1 MLDIKFIRENKDLII
16 KNSQDR
22 LSTVDINTLLRADE
36 KYRHLLGQIEELR
49 AKRNQG
55 SKNKPSQAEIAAM
68 KDVGDLI
75 SSLEDE
81 VRVVEGEVHQLLLS
95 VPNLAHADVKRS
107 DNEEDNPV
115 LETVGTIPKL
125 NFAPK
130 DHVELAES
138 LDLVDFERGTKVA
151 GAKFYYLKNEL
162 ALLSLAL
169 NQYVLHIVMKHG
181 YKFMITPDV
190 ARNSIIEGLGFN
202 PRGESSQ
209 VYQLE
214 SQDLGLVGTSE
225 ITLGG
230 YHSEEVLALEK
241 LPIKYVGLS
250 HCFRTEA
257 GAYSKFSKG
266 IFRVHQFEKIE
277 MFIYAVPDQA
287 ESLHQEMLE
296 IEKEIFSGLG
306 IPFRVVDHCTA
317 DLGAPSYRTF
327 DLEAWLLG
335 KPNKEGGAGDWAE
348 ITSTSNCTDYQSR
361 SLNIKYVNKEGKKE
375 LVYTL
380 NGTANPGVR
389 ALIAIMENYQQADG
403 SIKIP
408 EVLIPYMNG
417 VKIIQKTS

>member
-22 LSTVDINTLLRADE
+22 LSTVDINALLRADE

-75 SSLEDE
+75 FSLEDE

-95 VPNLAHADVKRS
+95 VPNLTHADVKRS

-115 LETVGTIPKL
+115 LETVGTIPQL

-214 SQDLGLVGTSE
+214 NQDLGLVGTSE

-277 MFIYAVPDQA
+277 MFIYAEPDQA

-327 DLEAWLLG
+327 DLEAWLPG

>member
-22 LSTVDINTLLRADE
+22 LSNVDVNTLLRADE
-36 KYRHLLGQIEELR
+36 NYRHLVGQIEELR

-55 SKNKPSQAEIAAM
+55 SKNKPSPAEIAAM
-68 KDVGDLI
+68 KNVGDLI

-81 VRVVEGEVHQLLLS
+81 VRIVEGEVHQLLLS
-95 VPNLAHADVKRS
+95 VPNLTHADVKRS

-115 LETVGTIPKL
+115 LETIGTIPD
-125 NFAPK
+125 FTFTPK
-130 DHVELAES
+130 DHVALSED
-138 LDLVDFERGTKVA
+138 LDLIDFERGTKVS

-169 NQYVLHIVMKHG
+169 NRYVLDIVMKHG
-181 YKFMITPDV
+181 FKFMITPDV

-214 SQDLGLVGTSE
+214 NEDLGLVGTSE

-230 YHSEEVLALEK
+230 YHSEEVLSAEK

-277 MFIYAVPDQA
+277 MFIYSDPDQA
-287 ESLHQEMLE
+287 ENLHQEMLE

-306 IPFRVVDHCTA
+306 IPFRVIDHCTA

-327 DLEAWLLG
+327 DLEAWLPG
-335 KPNKEGGAGDWAE
+335 KPNKDGGTGDWAE

-361 SLNIKYVNKEGKKE
+361 SLNIKFVNKEGKKE

-380 NGTANPGVR
+380 NGTAIALPR

-403 SIKIP
+403 SINIP
-408 EVLIPYMNG
+408 EVLIQFMNG
-417 VKIIQKTS
+417 IEKITR

>member
-22 LSTVDINTLLRADE
+22 LSAVDINTLLRADE

-95 VPNLAHADVKRS
+95 VPNLTHADVKRS

-115 LETVGTIPKL
+115 LETVGTIPQL

-130 DHVELAES
+130 DHVELAED

-209 VYQLE
+209 IYQLE
-214 SQDLGLVGTSE
+214 NQDLGLVGTSE

-230 YHSEEVLALEK
+230 YHSEEILPAEN

-277 MFIYAVPDQA
+277 MFIYAEPDQA
-287 ESLHQEMLE
+287 DSLHQEMLE

-327 DLEAWLLG
+327 DLEAWLPG

-408 EVLIPYMNG
+408 EVLVKYMNG
-417 VKIIQKTS
+417 IEKISR

>member
-22 LSTVDINTLLRADE
+22 LSAVDINTLLRADE

-95 VPNLAHADVKRS
+95 VPNLTHADVKRS

-115 LETVGTIPKL
+115 LETVGTIPQL

-130 DHVELAES
+130 DHVELAED

-277 MFIYAVPDQA
+277 MFIYAEPDQA

-327 DLEAWLLG
+327 DLEAWLPG

-361 SLNIKYVNKEGKKE
+361 SLNIKYVNREGKKE

-408 EVLIPYMNG
+408 EVLVKYMNG
-417 VKIIQKTS
+417 IELIQKSS

>member
-1 MLDIKFIRENKDLII
+1 MLDLKFIRENKDLVI

-22 LSTVDINTLLRADE
+22 LSSIDIATLLRADE
-36 KYRHLLGQIEELR
+36 KHRHLIGQIEELR

-55 SKNKPSQAEIAAM
+55 SKNKPSPAEIAAM
-68 KDVGDLI
+68 KTVGDLI
-75 SSLEDE
+75 TSLEE
-81 VRVVEGEVHQLLLS
+81 EARTVEGQVHQLLLG
-95 VPNLAHADVKRS
+95 VPNVTHPDVKRS
-107 DNEEDNPV
+107 DNEDDNSV
-115 LETVGTIPKL
+115 LETVGEIPHF
-125 NFAPK
+125 NFIPK
-130 DHVELAES
+130 DHVELSES

-169 NQYVLHIVMKHG
+169 NRYVLEVVMKHG
-181 YKFMITPDV
+181 FQFMITPDV

-209 VYQLE
+209 IYQLE
-214 SQDLGLVGTSE
+214 NQDLGLIGTSE

-230 YHSEEVLALEK
+230 YHSEEVLPTEN
-241 LPIKYVGLS
+241 LPLKYIGLS

-266 IFRVHQFEKIE
+266 IFRVHQFEKLE
-277 MFIYAVPDQA
+277 MFIYTQPDSA
-287 ESLHQEMLE
+287 ENLHQEMLA

-306 IPFRVVDHCTA
+306 LTFRVIDHCTA

-327 DLEAWLLG
+327 DLEAWLPG
-335 KPNKEGGAGDWAE
+335 KPNKEGGKGDWAE

-361 SLNIKYVNKEGKKE
+361 SLNIKFINQEGKKE
-375 LVYTL
+375 LVSTL

-389 ALIAIMENYQQADG
+389 ALIAIIENYQQADG

-408 EVLIPYMNG
+408 EVLVSYMNG
-417 VKIIQKTS
+417 LEKISR

>member
-1 MLDIKFIRENKDLII
+1 MLDIKYIRENKELVI
-16 KNSQDR
+16 KNSHDR
-22 LSTVDINTLLRADE
+22 LSSVDINTLLRADE
-36 KYRHLLGQIEELR
+36 KFRHLTAQIEELR

-55 SKNKPSQAEIAAM
+55 SKNKPSPSEIAAM
-68 KDVGDLI
+68 KTVGDLI
-75 SSLEDE
+75 SSLEEE
-81 VRVVEGEVHQLLLS
+81 VRVVEAEVHQLLLS
-95 VPNLAHADVKRS
+95 VPNLTHPDVKRS

-115 LETVGTIPKL
+115 LEVVGKIPE
-125 NFAPK
+125 FSFTPK
-130 DHVELAES
+130 DHVELSED

-169 NQYVLHIVMKHG
+169 NRYTLDVVMKHNF
-181 YKFMITPDV
+181 KLMITPDV
-190 ARNSIIEGLGFN
+190 AKNSIIEGLGFN

-209 VYQLE
+209 IYQLE
-214 SQDLGLVGTSE
+214 GEDLGLIGTSE

-230 YHSEEVLALEK
+230 YHSEEVLAVEN
-241 LPIKYVGLS
+241 LPLKYVGLS

-277 MFIYAVPDQA
+277 MFIYAHPDQA
-287 ESLHQEMLE
+287 EKLHQEMLE
-296 IEKEIFSGLG
+296 IEKEIFSGLE

-317 DLGAPSYRTF
+317 DLGSPSYRTF
-327 DLEAWLLG
+327 DLEAWLPG
-335 KPNKEGGAGDWAE
+335 KPNKDDGKGDWAE

-361 SLNIKYVNKEGKKE
+361 SLNIKFVNNEEKKQ

-408 EVLIPYMNG
+408 DVLVQYMSG
-417 VKIIQKTS
+417 IKQIQKSS

>member
-22 LSTVDINTLLRADE
+22 LSAVDINILLRADE

-95 VPNLAHADVKRS
+95 VPNLTHADVKRS
-107 DNEEDNPV
+107 DNEENNPV
-115 LETVGTIPKL
+115 LETVGTIPQL

-214 SQDLGLVGTSE
+214 NQDLGLVGTSE

-277 MFIYAVPDQA
+277 MFIYAEPDQA

-306 IPFRVVDHCTA
+306 IPFRVIDHCTA

-327 DLEAWLLG
+327 DLEAWLPG

-417 VKIIQKTS
+417 VKIIQKIS

>member
-1 MLDIKFIRENKDLII
+1 LII

-22 LSTVDINTLLRADE
+22 LSAVDINILLRADE

-95 VPNLAHADVKRS
+95 VPNLTHADVKRS
-107 DNEEDNPV
+107 DNEENNPV
-115 LETVGTIPKL
+115 LETVGTIPQL

-138 LDLVDFERGTKVA
+138 LDLVDFDRGTKVA

-214 SQDLGLVGTSE
+214 NQDLGLVGTSE

-277 MFIYAVPDQA
+277 MFIYAEPDQA

-306 IPFRVVDHCTA
+306 IPFRVIDHCTA

-327 DLEAWLLG
+327 DLEAWLPG

-389 ALIAIMENYQQADG
+389 ALIAIMENYQQANG

-417 VKIIQKTS
+417 VKIIQKIS

>member
-55 SKNKPSQAEIAAM
+55 SKNKPSQAEITAM

-75 SSLEDE
+75 SSLEEE

-95 VPNLAHADVKRS
+95 VPNLTHADVKRS
-107 DNEEDNPV
+107 DNEEDNQV
-115 LETVGTIPKL
+115 LETVGKIPQL
-125 NFAPK
+125 NFTPK
-130 DHVELAES
+130 DHVKLAED
-138 LDLVDFERGTKVA
+138 LDLIDFERGTKVA

-169 NQYVLHIVMKHG
+169 NHYVLHIVMKHG
-181 YKFMITPDV
+181 FKFMITPDI
-190 ARNSIIEGLGFN
+190 AKTDIIEGLGYN

-214 SQDLGLVGTSE
+214 NQDLALVGTSE

-230 YHSEEVLALEK
+230 YHSEEVLSLK
-241 LPIKYVGLS
+241 NLPIKYVGLS

-277 MFIYAVPDQA
+277 MFIYAEPDQA
-287 ESLHQEMLE
+287 EGLHQEMLE

-327 DLEAWLLG
+327 DLEAWLPG

-361 SLNIKYVNKEGKKE
+361 SLNIKFVNQEGKKE

-380 NGTANPGVR
+380 NGTGIALPR
-389 ALIAIMENYQQADG
+389 ALITIMENYQQADG

-408 EVLIPYMNG
+408 EVLVKYMNG
-417 VKIIQKTS
+417 VELIQKSS

>member
-22 LSTVDINTLLRADE
+22 LSAVDINTLLRADE

-95 VPNLAHADVKRS
+95 VPNLTHADVKRS

-115 LETVGTIPKL
+115 LETVGTIPQL

-209 VYQLE
+209 IYQLE
-214 SQDLGLVGTSE
+214 NQDLGLVGTSE

-230 YHSEEVLALEK
+230 YHSEEVLATEN

-277 MFIYAVPDQA
+277 MFIYAEPDQA

-306 IPFRVVDHCTA
+306 IPFRVIDHCTA

-327 DLEAWLLG
+327 DLEAWLPG
-335 KPNKEGGAGDWAE
+335 KPNKDGGAGDWAE

-417 VKIIQKTS
+417 IKIIQKTS